1 MSAPSRALGAF
12 TSKTY
17 VDTYCKVAHAKLY
30 TTKTPITAADLLND
44 RVLPFHE
51 EHDLPVLRILTDRGT
66 EYCGRVDK
74 HDFQLFL
81 AINDVDHTKTKV
93 KSPQT
98 NGICERFHKT
108 ILQEFYQV
116 TFRKKLYD
124 SIDALQADLDE
135 WLHHYNQERT
145 HQGKMC
151 CGRTPIETMID
162 GKEIWQEKF
171 VN

>member
-1 MSAPSRALGAF
+1 MSAPSRAWAAF
-12 TSKTY
+12 CQKTY
-17 VDTYCKVAHAKLY
+17 ADTYCKVAHAKLN
-30 TTKTPITAADLLND
+30 TTKTSITAADLLND
-44 RVLPFHE
+44 RVLPFQE
-51 EHDLPVLRILTDRGT
+51 EYDLPVLRIMTDRGT

-81 AINDVDHTKTKV
+81 AINDIDHTKTKV

-108 ILQEFYQV
+108 ILQEFYQIA
-116 TFRKKLYD
+116 FRKKLYD
-124 SIDALQADLDE
+124 SIDALQADLDG
-135 WLHHYNQERT
+135 WLHHYNYEPT

-151 CGRTPIETMID
+151 CGRTPVETMID
-162 GKEIWQEKF
+162 EKGIWQEKF

>member
-1 MSAPSRALGAF
+1 M
-12 TSKTY
+12 
-17 VDTYCKVAHAKLY
+17 
-30 TTKTPITAADLLND
+30 
-44 RVLPFHE
+44 LPFHD
-51 EHDLPVLRILTDRGT
+51 EHDLPVLRIMTDRGT
-66 EYCGRVDK
+66 EYCGRADK

-81 AINDVDHTKTKV
+81 AINDIDHTKTKV

-116 TFRKKLYD
+116 AFRKKLYD
-124 SIDALQADLDE
+124 NIDALQADLDE
-135 WLHHYNQERT
+135 WLHHDNHERT

-171 VN
+171 VT